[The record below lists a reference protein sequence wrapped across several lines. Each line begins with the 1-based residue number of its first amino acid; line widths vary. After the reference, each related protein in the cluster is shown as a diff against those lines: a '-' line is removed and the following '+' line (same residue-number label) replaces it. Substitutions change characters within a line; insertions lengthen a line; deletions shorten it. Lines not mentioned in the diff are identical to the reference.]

1 MEIIGWIFLIII
13 IAIGL
18 SLIGWILKLLW
29 FVFST
34 IFGFISEGC
43 LTTIAIIF
51 IIIIICLLA
60 A

>member
-13 IAIGL
+13 IIIGL

-29 FVFST
+29 FVCSA

-43 LTTIAIIF
+43 LTTIAIVF
-51 IIIIICLLA
+51 VIIIICLLA